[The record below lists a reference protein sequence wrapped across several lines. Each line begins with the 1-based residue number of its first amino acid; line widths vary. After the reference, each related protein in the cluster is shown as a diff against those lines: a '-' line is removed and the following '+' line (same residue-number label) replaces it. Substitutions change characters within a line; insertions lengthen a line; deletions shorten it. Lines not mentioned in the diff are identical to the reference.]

1 MAANAI
7 DIIDKLKKEAIERC
21 RQRIL
26 EAKKREG
33 CERQPKNRY
42 GMTSALRSR
51 YGL

>member
-1 MAANAI
+1 MAMNAI
-7 DIIDKLKKEAIERC
+7 DIVEKLRKEAIERC

-26 EAKKREG
+26 ESKKGESYG
-33 CERQPKNRY
+33 RQPKESY